1 MLSHIQI
8 RDFAI
13 IEELEFD
20 LSAGLTVITGET
32 GAGKSIMIDAIGLVL
47 GDRAEAS
54 QVRHGADKAEI
65 TLTIH
70 LQNPEVLQWLKARDL
85 DSDDECILRRIITT
99 EGRSRGYINGSLTN
113 LSTLRELG
121 EHLVDIHGQHAHQS
135 LLVPSAQRD
144 LLDAHDK
151 KITPLLSKLKQQHH
165 DWHAAKQAYEEVLSN
180 SDERQARLDLLKFQ
194 VGELE
199 DLSLQDGE
207 LNQLGIEQQRLA
219 HGDHLKQITQ
229 ECLQTLY
236 EAENQTLYQ
245 QLNTIIGRVEEAL
258 EFNPAYKETAEML
271 QQSCIQIEEAAT
283 NLRAIND
290 RLEID
295 PSRLQ
300 VIDARLGQ
308 AHDLARKHHINPAEL
323 TKRLVDMQTEL
334 EQLEDPATSLED
346 LQEKL
351 TEATQNYD
359 KTALQLRKK
368 RQLAAKSL
376 DQAISAAMQHLGM
389 EGGRFKTQVSTLANS
404 ERRSHG
410 TEDIQ
415 FLVSGNPGQPPK
427 PLTKVASGGELSR
440 ISLAIQLIAAEQIR
454 RPTMI
459 FDEVDSGVGGAV
471 AEIVGQQLRSLGD
484 NRQVFCV
491 THLPQVAAFG
501 HQHLQVLKTK
511 TDSSTSTTLQKLDKH
526 FRVEEVARMLGG
538 KKITRK
544 TRNHAEEM
552 LATATKEH

>member
-1 MLSHIQI
+1 MLSHIRI

-13 IEELEFD
+13 IEQLEFD
-20 LSAGLTVITGET
+20 LSTGLTVITGET

-70 LQNPEVLQWLKARDL
+70 LQDQDTLNWLKAHDL
-85 DSDDECILRRIITT
+85 DSDDECILRRIITS
-99 EGRSRGYINGSLTN
+99 EGRSRGYINGSPTN

-135 LLVPSAQRD
+135 LLLASAQRD

-151 KITPLLSKLKQQHH
+151 KIAPLLSKLKQQHQ
-165 DWHAAKQAYEEVLSN
+165 DWHSAKQAYEEVLSN

-194 VGELE
+194 VRELE
-199 DLSLQDGE
+199 ELSLQDGE
-207 LNQLGIEQQRLA
+207 IDQLGKEQQRLA
-219 HGDHLKQITQ
+219 HSDHLMQITQ
-229 ECLQTLY
+229 ESLQALY

-245 QLNTIIGRVEEAL
+245 QLNTVIGRIKEAS
-258 EFNPAYKETAEML
+258 EYDSAYQETAEML
-271 QQSCIQIEEAAT
+271 QQSCIQIEEAAA

-290 RLEID
+290 QLEVD
-295 PSRLQ
+295 PSHLQ
-300 VIDARLGQ
+300 AIDKRLGQ
-308 AHDLARKHHINPAEL
+308 AHDLARKHHVDPAEL
-323 TKRLVDMQTEL
+323 VAQLTGMQAEL
-334 EQLEDPATSLED
+334 DQLEGPTTSLES
-346 LQEKL
+346 LQKKL
-351 TEATQNYD
+351 TESASQYDATA
-359 KTALQLRKK
+359 KLLRKK
-368 RQLAAKSL
+368 RLSAAKSL
-376 DQAISAAMQHLGM
+376 DKGISDALQQLGM
-389 EGGRFKTQVSTLANS
+389 EGGQFKTAVSNLTAK
-404 ERRSHG
+404 ERRSYG

-415 FLVSGNPGQPPK
+415 FLVSGNPGQPAK
-427 PLTKVASGGELSR
+427 PLSKVASGGELSR

-471 AEIVGQQLRSLGD
+471 AEIVGQQLRSLGA
-484 NRQVFCV
+484 NCQVFCV

-511 TDSSTSTTLQKLDKH
+511 TKSNTSTTLQKLDQH
-526 FRVEEVARMLGG
+526 FRIEEVARMLGG
-538 KKITRK
+538 KKITQK

-552 LATATKEH
+552 LATAIKE

>member
-1 MLSHIQI
+1 MLSHIRI

-13 IEELEFD
+13 IEQLEFD
-20 LSAGLTVITGET
+20 LSTGLTVITGET

-70 LQNPEVLQWLKARDL
+70 LQDQDTLNWLKAHDL
-85 DSDDECILRRIITT
+85 DSDDECILRRIITS
-99 EGRSRGYINGSLTN
+99 EGRSRGYINGSPTN

-135 LLVPSAQRD
+135 LLLASAQRD

-151 KITPLLSKLKQQHH
+151 KIAPLLSKLKQQHQ
-165 DWHAAKQAYEEVLSN
+165 DWHSAKQAYEEVLSN

-194 VGELE
+194 VRELE
-199 DLSLQDGE
+199 ELSLQDGE
-207 LNQLGIEQQRLA
+207 IDQLGKEQQRLA
-219 HGDHLKQITQ
+219 HSDHLMQITQ
-229 ECLQTLY
+229 ESLQALY

-245 QLNTIIGRVEEAL
+245 QLNTVIGRIKEAS
-258 EFNPAYKETAEML
+258 EYDSAYQETAEML
-271 QQSCIQIEEAAT
+271 QQSCIQIEEAAA

-290 RLEID
+290 QLEVD
-295 PSRLQ
+295 PSHLQ
-300 VIDARLGQ
+300 AIDKRLGQ
-308 AHDLARKHHINPAEL
+308 AHDLARKHRIDPAEL
-323 TKRLVDMQTEL
+323 VAQLTSMQAEL
-334 EQLEDPATSLED
+334 DQLEGPTTSLES
-346 LQEKL
+346 LQKKL
-351 TEATQNYD
+351 TESASQYDATA
-359 KTALQLRKK
+359 KLLRKK
-368 RQLAAKSL
+368 RLSAAKSL
-376 DQAISAAMQHLGM
+376 DKGISDALQQLGM
-389 EGGRFKTQVSTLANS
+389 EGGQFKTAVSNLTAK
-404 ERRSHG
+404 ERRSYG

-415 FLVSGNPGQPPK
+415 FLVSGNPGQPAK
-427 PLTKVASGGELSR
+427 PLSKVASGGELSR

-471 AEIVGQQLRSLGD
+471 AEIVGQQLRSLGA
-484 NRQVFCV
+484 NCQVFCV

-511 TDSSTSTTLQKLDKH
+511 TKSNTSTTLQKLDQH
-526 FRVEEVARMLGG
+526 FRIEEVARMLGG
-538 KKITRK
+538 KKITQK

-552 LATATKEH
+552 LATAIKE

>member
-1 MLSHIQI
+1 MLSHIRI

-54 QVRHGADKAEI
+54 QVRHGTDKAEI

-70 LQNPEVLQWLKARDL
+70 LQDQEILRWLKMHDM
-85 DSDDECILRRIITT
+85 DSNDECILRRIITS
-99 EGRSRGYINGSLTN
+99 EGRSRGYINGSPTN

-135 LLVPSAQRD
+135 LVAPPAQRD

-151 KITPLLSKLKQQHH
+151 KIAPLLAQLTQQYQA
-165 DWHAAKQAYEEVLSN
+165 WSTAKQAFEESLNS

-194 VGELE
+194 VSELE
-199 DLSLQDGE
+199 DLSLQEGE
-207 LNQLGIEQQRLA
+207 IDLLGKEQQRLA
-219 HGDHLKQITQ
+219 HSDHLKHITQ
-229 ECLQTLY
+229 ECLQLLY
-236 EAENQTLYQ
+236 EAENQTVHQ
-245 QLNTIIGRVEEAL
+245 QLNTVISRIKEAL
-258 EFNPAYKETAEML
+258 EYDPAYQETAEML
-271 QQSCIQIEEAAT
+271 QQSCIQIEEATT
-283 NLRAIND
+283 NLRATND

-300 VIDARLGQ
+300 DIDQRLGQ
-308 AHDLARKHHINPAEL
+308 AHDLARKHHINPADLPARL
-323 TKRLVDMQTEL
+323 TQMQTEL
-334 EQLEDPATSLED
+334 EQLEGPATSLEA
-346 LQEKL
+346 LQERL
-351 TEATQNYD
+351 DERARAYD
-359 KTALQLRKK
+359 STASQLRKK

-376 DQAISAAMQHLGM
+376 DKAISSALQQLGM
-389 EGGRFKTQVSTLANS
+389 EGGQFKTRISNLAET
-404 ERRSHG
+404 ERRRHG

-427 PLTKVASGGELSR
+427 PLSKVASGGELSR
-440 ISLAIQLIAAEQIR
+440 ISLAIQLIAAEQVR

-471 AEIVGQQLRSLGD
+471 AEMVGQQLRSLGAS
-484 NRQVFCV
+484 RQVFCV
-491 THLPQVAAFG
+491 THLPQVAAYG
-501 HQHLQVLKTK
+501 HQHLQVRKTK
-511 TDSSTSTTLQKLDKH
+511 TTSSTSTTLQKLDKH

-538 KKITRK
+538 KKITQK

-552 LATATKEH
+552 LATATKE

>member
-1 MLSHIQI
+1 MLSHIRI

-13 IEELEFD
+13 IEEIEFD

-65 TLTIH
+65 TLTVH
-70 LQNPEVLQWLKARDL
+70 LQDQEILNWLKAHDL
-85 DSDDECILRRIITT
+85 ESDDECILRRIITA
-99 EGRSRGYINGSLTN
+99 EGRSRGYINGSPSN

-151 KITPLLSKLKQQHH
+151 KIAPLLIQLKQQYQ
-165 DWHAAKQAYEEVLSN
+165 DWHSAKQAVEEALSH

-199 DLSLQDGE
+199 NLSLEDGE
-207 LNQLGIEQQRLA
+207 IERLDIEQQRLA
-219 HGDHLKQITQ
+219 HSDRLKQITQ

-236 EAENQTLYQ
+236 EAENQTLHG
-245 QLNTIIGRVEEAL
+245 QLNAVISRIDEAL
-258 EFNPAYKETAEML
+258 EYDPAYEETSEML
-271 QQSCIQIEEAAT
+271 HQSCIQIEEAAT
-283 NLRAIND
+283 NLRTIND
-290 RLEID
+290 RLEVD
-295 PSRLQ
+295 PARLQ
-300 VIDARLGQ
+300 AIEERLGQ
-308 AHDLARKHHINPAEL
+308 AHDLARKHHIDPAGL
-323 TKRLVDMQTEL
+323 THHLAVMQTEL
-334 EQLEDPATSLED
+334 EKLESPAASLEA

-351 TEATQNYD
+351 TETARGYD
-359 KTALQLRKK
+359 LTASQLRNK
-368 RQLAAKSL
+368 RQRAAKSL
-376 DQAISAAMQHLGM
+376 DQAISAALQQLGM
-389 EGGRFKTQVSTLANS
+389 EGGQFKTKLSCLADDVRHS
-404 ERRSHG
+404 YG

-427 PLTKVASGGELSR
+427 PLNKVASGGELSR
-440 ISLAIQLIAAEQIR
+440 ISLAIQLIAAERIR

-459 FDEVDSGVGGAV
+459 FDEVDSGIGGAI
-471 AEIVGQQLRSLGD
+471 AAIVGQQLRSLGAS
-484 NRQVFCV
+484 RQVFCV

-501 HQHLQVLKTK
+501 HQHLRVRKTK
-511 TDSSTSTTLQKLDKH
+511 TDSTTSTTLQKLDQH
-526 FRVEEVARMLGG
+526 FRIEEVARMLGG
-538 KKITRK
+538 KKITQK

-552 LATATKEH
+552 LATATQE

>member
-1 MLSHIQI
+1 MLSHIRI

-13 IEELEFD
+13 IEQLEFD
-20 LSAGLTVITGET
+20 LSTGLTVITGET

-70 LQNPEVLQWLKARDL
+70 LQDQDILNWLKAHDL
-85 DSDDECILRRIITT
+85 DSDDECILRRIITA
-99 EGRSRGYINGSLTN
+99 EGRSRGYINGSPTN

-135 LLVPSAQRD
+135 LLIPSAQRD

-151 KITPLLSKLKQQHH
+151 KIAPLLSKLKQQHQ
-165 DWHAAKQAYEEVLSN
+165 DWHSAKQAYEEVLSN

-194 VGELE
+194 VRELE

-207 LNQLGIEQQRLA
+207 IDHLGKEQQRLA
-219 HGDHLKQITQ
+219 HSDHLMQITQ
-229 ECLQTLY
+229 ESLQALY

-245 QLNTIIGRVEEAL
+245 QLNTVIGRIKEAS
-258 EFNPAYKETAEML
+258 EYDSAYQDTAEML
-271 QQSCIQIEEAAT
+271 QQSCIQIEEAAA

-290 RLEID
+290 QMEVD
-295 PSRLQ
+295 PSHLHA
-300 VIDARLGQ
+300 IDKRLGQ
-308 AHDLARKHHINPAEL
+308 AHDLARKHHVDPAEL
-323 TKRLVDMQTEL
+323 VSQLADMQTEL
-334 EQLEDPATSLED
+334 DQLEGPTTSLEA
-346 LQEKL
+346 LQKEL
-351 TEATQNYD
+351 TETASQYDATA
-359 KTALQLRKK
+359 KLLRKK
-368 RQLAAKSL
+368 RLSAAKSL
-376 DQAISAAMQHLGM
+376 DKGISDALQQLGM
-389 EGGRFKTQVSTLANS
+389 EGGQFKTAVSSLADK
-404 ERRSHG
+404 ERRSYG
-410 TEDIQ
+410 TEEIQ
-415 FLVSGNPGQPPK
+415 FLVSGNPGQPAK
-427 PLTKVASGGELSR
+427 PLSKVASGGELSR

-471 AEIVGQQLRSLGD
+471 AEIVGQQLRSLGA
-484 NRQVFCV
+484 NCQVFCV

-511 TDSSTSTTLQKLDKH
+511 TKSNTSTTLQKLDQH
-526 FRVEEVARMLGG
+526 FRIEEVARMLGG
-538 KKITRK
+538 KNITQK

-552 LATATKEH
+552 LATAIKE